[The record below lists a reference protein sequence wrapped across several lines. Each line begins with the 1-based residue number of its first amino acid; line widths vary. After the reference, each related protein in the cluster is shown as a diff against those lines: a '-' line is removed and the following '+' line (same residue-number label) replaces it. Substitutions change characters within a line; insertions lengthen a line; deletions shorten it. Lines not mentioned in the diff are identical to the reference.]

1 MSRLLCILTAFLF
14 LALPLFSQET
24 NNFYDPDRLAEIRL
38 TFKVEDWKSELD
50 SLRLYGNSLL
60 LGKAKIDGKT
70 YENVGVRYRGRK
82 TFQTGS
88 PRNALHIKLNFIDR
102 SQNHQGYKTV
112 KISNALRDP
121 SMVREVLGFEIARKY
136 MVAPQANYAKVYVN
150 DEYYGL
156 FVNIENVS
164 EQFLEKNFNSS
175 NNTFFECNPNSD
187 AKSVDGCKNNT
198 DADLEYEKNAECYF
212 PNYELKSSH
221 GWDDL
226 MKLTKVLD
234 QNPEKIE
241 TMLDV
246 DQALWMLAYNNVLVN
261 LSSYSGDHSHNYY
274 LYKDENGTFEPII
287 WDLNLAFGSYK
298 NIGGGSDLDLKG
310 LQTLDPLLHID
321 NPSKPLISKLL
332 SNPKNKMIYLSHI
345 RTILNENFRKG
356 QYLERAKE
364 LQRVMNVAFIQDKN
378 KFYKSEDFE
387 KSLTSTVGSKSK
399 IPGIGELME
408 ERASYLKKHPQLA
421 VLPVEITELTVDG
434 RPDMGK
440 EIDDFR
446 ISLKASRYPKS
457 ITIMYRYPG
466 EHVFRSVQMLDDGKS
481 RDGKAGDG
489 MYGTAIKPKNGE
501 NEIEYYIVAENKG
514 AISFSPSNYRFNLH
528 KASLTELNR

>member
-1 MSRLLCILTAFLF
+1 MIRLLFLLVSFVF
-14 LALPLFSQET
+14 LASPLFSQES
-24 NNFYDPDRLAEIRL
+24 NDFYDPDRLAEIRL
-38 TFKVEDWKSELD
+38 TFKIKDWKTELD
-50 SLRLYGNSLL
+50 SLRLYGNDLL
-60 LGKAKIDGKT
+60 LGTAKIDGNV
-70 YENVGVRYRGRK
+70 YENIGVRYRGKK

-88 PRNALHIKLNFIDR
+88 PRNALHIKLNFVDR
-102 SQNHQGYKTV
+102 SQNHQGYETV

-136 MVAPQANYAKVYVN
+136 MVAPQANYTKVYVN

-156 FVNIENVS
+156 YINIESVS

-175 NNTFFECNPNSD
+175 DNTFFECNPDLDPKPITGCRNNS
-187 AKSVDGCKNNT
+187 
-198 DADLEYEKNAECYF
+198 DADLEYEENADCYF
-212 PNYELKSSH
+212 PNYQLKSSH

-226 MKLTKVLD
+226 MELTKVLND
-234 QNPEKIE
+234 TPEKIE
-241 TMLDV
+241 SMLDV

-274 LYKDENGTFEPII
+274 LYKDEEGTFEPII

-298 NIGGGSDLDLKG
+298 NIGGGSDLDLNA
-310 LQTLDPLLHID
+310 LQTLDPLLHMD

-332 SNPKNKMIYLSHI
+332 SNSKNKMIYLSHI
-345 RTILNENFRKG
+345 RTILNENFREG

-387 KSLTSTVGSKSK
+387 KSLTTTVGKKSK

-408 ERASYLKKHPQLA
+408 KRAKFLKKHPVLA

-434 RPDMGK
+434 RKDMGK
-440 EIDDFR
+440 KLDEFK
-446 ISLKASRYPKS
+446 ISLKASRYPKT

-466 EHVFRSVQMLDDGKS
+466 ELVYRSAKMMDNGKS
-481 RDGKAGDG
+481 NDSAAGDG
-489 MYGTAIKPKNGE
+489 KYGIVIKPENGVSE
-501 NEIEYYIVAENKG
+501 MEYYIVAENKG

-528 KASLTELNR
+528 KTSLAELNR